1 MTPFVK
7 YLLTWA
13 AGFLM
18 GCGVVFAMAKPVLD
32 HAAAAVTQLS
42 DQIQDLYSAGT
53 VLYED
58 SPCGPGTGLKIPIL
72 NGGASITIGG
82 GAPGTTGRVARWYIP
97 MKIVAQSLNTPAGS
111 IDTFD
116 YINLK
121 TGEQEHHP
129 RIVMQHVYPVLPQ

>member
-7 YLLTWA
+7 YLLSWA

-18 GCGVVFAMAKPVLD
+18 GCGLVFAMAKPVLD
-32 HAAAAVTQLS
+32 KGVAAVTQLS
-42 DQIQDLYSAGT
+42 DQIQGLYSAGT

-58 SPCGPGTGLKIPIL
+58 SAPCGPGAGLKIPIL

-97 MKIVAQSLNTPAGS
+97 MKVTPQPLNATTGLP
-111 IDTFD
+111 DTFD
-116 YINLK
+116 HINLK
-121 TGEQEHHP
+121 TGATEHF
-129 RIVMQHVYPVLPQ
+129 QASK

>member
-7 YLLTWA
+7 FMVIWA
-13 AGFLM
+13 AGFFIGAGL
-18 GCGVVFAMAKPVLD
+18 VFAMAKPVLD

-53 VLYED
+53 LLYED
-58 SPCGPGTGLKIPIL
+58 SAPCGPGTGLKIPIL

-97 MKIVAQSLNTPAGS
+97 MKVTPQPLIGTTGWP
-111 IDTFD
+111 DTFD
-116 YINLK
+116 HINLK
-121 TGEQEHHP
+121 TGAIEHFQASNAHAS
-129 RIVMQHVYPVLPQ
+129 LPQ